1 MINNAPVIIQSA
13 DIVSTIQKFVELKRA
28 GTNYTGHSPFNAADK
43 TPSFVVSPRKQIYKC
58 FSTGK
63 GGDVVSFLME
73 YKGMTFV
80 EAVEYLAADSNIIIE
95 YSQGANREL
104 EIAKEKENKEIR
116 KHLYD
121 VMLKVHDS
129 YSPPT
134 PENESGLIHIAGKS
148 YTPDIVAKWGMKT
161 AGDYNHLSDLS
172 RSWSTEDRSA
182 IIDMGIIKANKK
194 GDAHYDFFHHRL
206 LFPLVDDRGHLVGY
220 NGRITESYP
229 APKEEGKKPPKY
241 INSPETS
248 IYHKGKHLY
257 GYFQNEREISR
268 LKLALLVEGPTDV
281 IGLDQAGIGYAVCSS
296 GTAFTADQARI
307 LSRSADTVIICFDGD
322 KAGGDAAIRAI
333 TTLLRAQLEVKV
345 KELPEGHDPASY
357 IEAKKREYM
366 NSGVIH
372 LDRKTNRMNLKD
384 FAKQCINLKSS
395 YILNGEKESKFI
407 NIKDASTYATNCFT
421 DLPSIDAIEHAIAT
435 NFPNLKDATPT
446 VQSGAV
452 LLAASLISEIS
463 DKSIRDAYC
472 QTLYRVLNITR
483 KSLSDAVDE
492 KIEQKKDATSKLT
505 PEQEQMRDMY
515 NIYIDKNCFINNNG
529 IILSNFVINPLYLV
543 SGAESTH
550 RVFEIINRF
559 GVSFA
564 IKMHTD
570 DLVTKNTFDR
580 KVESLGNFLLLAPCK
595 DDHYKKIKEFMYSG
609 METVLSIDT
618 LGLHKSGFYAWS
630 NGITKPDGKFQH
642 VDEYGIV
649 TYNDKKYFLPT
660 FSKVGKL
667 DDDLEDET
675 NAFDKYFIY
684 TPDTTGE
691 DVTLRYIIHAYHRMF
706 GHNAIIALSHYFMT
720 VFMDVIY
727 ERQKFTP
734 LLNIFGPPGSGK
746 SFMAE
751 LYMTFFGRVSE
762 DFNPV
767 HLITSTISAF
777 FRALAMAH
785 NAPTWL
791 EEYGNDMD
799 NDKDQAIKQI
809 YNHEARTISDKNN
822 RKKTFTTK
830 IIGSAVFTGQ
840 VMPGAKDP
848 ALPERTVSIY
858 SAPYER
864 EESADKFARRFEQ
877 RAKSGAFTQITAL
890 LFSWRPY
897 FKEKYGAAFDA
908 SVNLIQSR
916 FTTGNMPKYR
926 FIANHATLLTMWI
939 LTEEKL
945 KEVDPSYTS
954 PVDDESL
961 ISYFIE
967 RIHEQSRNIENIEET
982 AEYFKMVE
990 YLINQKHLTPEFY
1003 DCAYVSEFKVIDP
1016 ADPTKTIIKRYD
1028 DPVYDESGNK
1038 IGVGRKVLFI
1048 FMNHTHQL
1056 YSEHAKKQGIAR
1068 IVNQNTMQHFLKI
1081 HKSYIGQSKGR
1092 RMRSNV
1098 RRAWAF
1104 DTTMLPNFDF
1114 ERTDYKVD
1122 GDNPFENIP
1131 LTGSEGMK
1139 KDTNPLFDP
1148 INQ

>member
-1 MINNAPVIIQSA
+1 MILNSTSIIEST
-13 DIVSTIQKFVELKRA
+13 DIVSVIGKFVDLKRS
-28 GTNYTGHSPFNAADK
+28 GPNYTAHSPFNPDDK
-43 TPSFVVSPRKQIYKC
+43 TPSFVVSPRKGIFKC

-63 GGDVVSFLME
+63 GGDAVTFLQE
-73 YKGMTFV
+73 FKSWTFV
-80 EAVEYLAADSNIIIE
+80 EAVEYLAADSHVIIE
-95 YSQGANREL
+95 YANGANREI
-104 EIAKEKENKEIR
+104 EIAKERENKEIR
-116 KHLYD
+116 TQLYA
-121 VMLKVHDS
+121 VMQKAHDS
-129 YSPPT
+129 YT
-134 PENESGLIHIAGKS
+134 PIPVENENGVISIAGKS
-148 YTPDIVAKWGMKT
+148 YTQSTLDKWSIKT
-161 AGDYNHLSDLS
+161 AGDWNHLSNIS
-172 RSWSTEDRSA
+172 RSWTESERSA
-182 IIDMGIIKANKK
+182 LINLGVIKAKAS
-194 GDAHYDFFHHRL
+194 GDGFKDFFHHRL
-206 LFPLVDDRGHLVGY
+206 LFPLLDDRGRHVGY
-220 NGRITESYP
+220 NARVMEGYP
-229 APKEEGKKPPKY
+229 ETKEKPPKY
-241 INSPETS
+241 LNSAES
-248 IYHKGKHLY
+248 LIFNKSKFLFGYH
-257 GYFQNEREISR
+257 QNEREISR
-268 LKLALLVEGPTDV
+268 LNIALLVEGPTDV
-281 IGLDQAGIGYAVCSS
+281 IMLDQAGISYAVCSS
-296 GTAFTADQARI
+296 GTGFTADQARI
-307 LSRSADTVIICFDGD
+307 LAKSADTVIICFDSD
-322 KAGGDAAIRAI
+322 KAGHDATIRAI

-345 KELPEGHDPASY
+345 KALPEGSDPASFVT
-357 IEAKKREYM
+357 E
-366 NSGVIH
+366 SGADAF
-372 LDRKTNRMNLKD
+372 LD
-384 FAKQCINLKSS
+384 I
-395 YILNGEKESKFI
+395 
-407 NIKDASTYATNCFT
+407 
-421 DLPSIDAIEHAIAT
+421 PSVDAIEFAINA

-446 VQSGAV
+446 VQSGAL
-452 LLAASLISEIS
+452 LLASTLISEIS
-463 DKSIRDAYC
+463 DENVREAYC
-472 QTLYRVLNITR
+472 QTLYKSLNVTR
-483 KSLSDAVDE
+483 KVLSDLVKE
-492 KIEQKKDATSKLT
+492 KVQEKTEATSKLT
-505 PEQEQMRDMY
+505 DEQEQMKNTY
-515 NIYIDKNCFINNNG
+515 GVYVDKNCFVHHNG

-550 RVFEIINRF
+550 RVFEIVNRY
-559 GVSFA
+559 GVTFA

-570 DLVTKNTFDR
+570 DLITKTNFN
-580 KVESLGNFLLLAPCK
+580 KKIESLGNFLLLAPCK
-595 DDHYKKIKEFMYSG
+595 DEHYIKIKETMYAG

-618 LGLHKSGFYAWS
+618 LGLHRSGFYAWS
-630 NGITKPDGKFQH
+630 NGITEPDGRFQP

-649 TYNDKKYFLPT
+649 TYKDKKYFLPT

-667 DDDLEDET
+667 DEDLEDET

-691 DVTLRYIIHAYHRMF
+691 DVTLKYVINAYHRMF

-727 ERQKFTP
+727 EKQKFTP

-890 LFSWRPY
+890 LFSWRPFY
-897 FKEKYGAAFDA
+897 KEKYGAAFDA
-908 SVNLIQSR
+908 AVNMLQSR
-916 FTTGNMPKYR
+916 FTAGNTPKYR
-926 FIANHATLLTMWI
+926 FIANHATLLAMWV

-945 KEVDPSYTS
+945 RTVDPSYNS

-961 ISYFIE
+961 ISFFIE

-990 YLINQKHLTPEFY
+990 YLINQKYLTPEFY
-1003 DCAYVSEFKVIDP
+1003 DCAYVSEFKIVDP
-1016 ADPTKTIIKRYD
+1016 SDATKTITKRYD
-1028 DPVYDESGNK
+1028 DPVYDEQGTK
-1038 IGVGRKVLFI
+1038 VGIGRKVLFL

-1056 YSEHAKKQGIAR
+1056 YSEHAKKQGISR

-1081 HKSYIGQSKGR
+1081 HKSFIGQVKAR
-1092 RMRSNV
+1092 RMAKTV
-1098 RRAWAF
+1098 RRCWAF
-1104 DTTMLPNFDF
+1104 DASLLSNFDF
-1114 ERTDYKVD
+1114 ERTDYRVENED
-1122 GDNPFENIP
+1122 PFTNPPI
-1131 LTGSEGMK
+1131 TGSEAMK
-1139 KDTNPLFDP
+1139 KDTNPQF
-1148 INQ
+1148 

>member
-28 GTNYTGHSPFNAADK
+28 GTNYTGHSPFNANDK

-95 YSQGANREL
+95 YSQGANREI
-104 EIAKEKENKEIR
+104 EIAKERENKETCSQ
-116 KHLYD
+116 LYFA
-121 VMLKVHDS
+121 MQQAHDS
-129 YSPPT
+129 YNAVT
-134 PENESGLIHIAGKS
+134 VPENESSITIAGKS
-148 YTPDIVAKWGMKT
+148 YTQATIDKWSIKT
-161 AGDYNHLSDLS
+161 AGDWNHLTNISK
-172 RSWSTEDRSA
+172 SWSEAGRSLL
-182 IIDMGIIKANKK
+182 ISLGVLKAKAS
-194 GDAHYDFFHHRL
+194 GDGFKDFFHHRL
-206 LFPLVDDRGHLVGY
+206 LFPLIEDFYVVGDDKKMQNIGRIIGY
-220 NGRITESYP
+220 NGRIMEGYP
-229 APKEEGKKPPKY
+229 ETKNSKPPKY
-241 INSPETS
+241 LNSPDS
-248 IYHKGKHLY
+248 LIFNKSRFLY
-257 GYFQNEREISR
+257 GYHQNQSEISR

-333 TTLLRAQLEVKV
+333 TTLLRAQMEVKV

-357 IEAKKREYM
+357 VAECGA
-366 NSGVIH
+366 
-372 LDRKTNRMNLKD
+372 
-384 FAKQCINLKSS
+384 
-395 YILNGEKESKFI
+395 
-407 NIKDASTYATNCFT
+407 DAFT

-505 PEQEQMRDMY
+505 PEQEQMRAMY

-550 RVFEIINRF
+550 RVFEIVNRF

-630 NGITKPDGKFQH
+630 NGITEPDGRFQA

-649 TYNDKKYFLPT
+649 TYKDKKYFLPT

-1016 ADPTKTIIKRYD
+1016 GDPTKTIIKRYD

-1092 RMRSNV
+1092 RMRGNV
-1098 RRAWAF
+1098 RRAWVF

-1122 GDNPFENIP
+1122 SDNPFENPP

-1139 KDTNPLFDP
+1139 MDENPLFEP
-1148 INQ
+1148 LNNQ